1 MAADRQAG
9 IPMINFNMLAALL
22 DAHPHAQPLEEPAQQ
37 QLLVSDQVD
46 CYIRK
51 ARAERSKAFAELF
64 KRR

>member
-1 MAADRQAG
+1 
-9 IPMINFNMLAALL
+9 MINFNMLAALL